1 MAATPSGRVPPSG
14 FGIFTRRDG
23 VARYAPE
30 CTRSCRS
37 ANRPSNLPSYIP
49 HVMPSAPAAASF
61 FNAKNAQRSASTV
74 TWWRSVVRRSRGS
87 RCTNCRIRSAACVT
101 LSRSCVR
108 RVLWPS
114 RIPLGSVLRSID
126 SAGTLIPLFADFTA
140 TIPESDFSMPCIIGY
155 GFLLSSATPP
165 RQRDGMETSQVPV
178 QCVRTCMGS

>member
-1 MAATPSGRVPPSG
+1 MASPGTL
-14 FGIFTRRDG
+14 
-23 VARYAPE
+23 PE

-140 TIPESDFSMPCIIGY
+140 TIPESDFSMPFIIGY
-155 GFLLSSATPP
+155 GFLLSSSDPATTAGWHGDLPGP
-165 RQRDGMETSQVPV
+165 GA
-178 QCVRTCMGS
+178 VRTYVHGFLDTAGF